1 MKSNVVQHQTDISAD
16 IKLSEGIITLCQ
28 RGDEFY
34 THAISLVDD
43 YNLQRILRV
52 QSSVY
57 KRLLIRLSL
66 PQDYPSTGNITNQQV
81 NPYAQVET
89 LLEQHV
95 ISVAIAAL
103 IEIEQQVLTQLKR
116 AVKQAHHPHLT
127 CQLAEGT
134 AWLQISCDAMQSL
147 HNP

>member
-16 IKLSEGIITLCQ
+16 IKLSEGIIALCQ

-34 THAISLVDD
+34 TRAITLVDD

-66 PQDYPSTGNITNQQV
+66 PQNYPSTGNITNQQV

-89 LLEQHV
+89 LLEQHA
-95 ISVAIAAL
+95 IYLAIATL
-103 IEIEQQVLTQLKR
+103 LKIEQQMLTRLKR
-116 AVKQAHHPHLT
+116 AVKQAHNPHLT
-127 CQLAEGT
+127 CQLAEGA
-134 AWLQISCDAMQSL
+134 AWLQISYDAMRSL
-147 HNP
+147 HT